1 VQPPDPP
8 DTVLAA
14 LVTLAVG
21 SVAAV
26 YQDAVLVVVGAAF
39 GAALSLQRAPVAG
52 WRLALWRVIQCV
64 GLAIY
69 MSDAATEALWYYV
82 PTAWHLSRQAVMAG
96 VALTIAWSWPDS
108 GAIAW
113 REIKARLPRRQDAGE
128 DK

>member
-1 VQPPDPP
+1 MQPPDPP

-26 YQDAVLVVVGAAF
+26 YQDAVLVVAGAAF
-39 GAALSLQRAPVAG
+39 GAALSLHRAPVG
-52 WRLALWRVIQCV
+52 HWWPALWRVIQCI
-64 GLAIY
+64 GLAIFL
-69 MSDAATEALWYYV
+69 SDAAAGALWTYV
-82 PTAWHLSRQAVMAG
+82 PTTWHLSKQVVMAG

-108 GAIAW
+108 GALAW
-113 REIKARLPRRQDAGE
+113 RAITAWIDRRQSSGA

>member
-1 VQPPDPP
+1 MQTPDPP

-39 GAALSLQRAPVAG
+39 GSALSLQRAPVHG
-52 WRLALWRVIQCV
+52 WQRALWRVSQCV

-69 MSDAATEALWYYV
+69 LSDAATGMVWAYV
-82 PTAWHLSRQAVMAG
+82 PASWHLSRQVVMAG
-96 VALTIAWSWPDS
+96 VALAIAWSWPDS
-108 GAIAW
+108 GSIAW
-113 REIKARLPRRQDAGE
+113 RAVTARIERRSGDA

>member
-1 VQPPDPP
+1 MQPPDPP

-52 WRLALWRVIQCV
+52 CSLALWRVIQCV

-69 MSDAATEALWYYV
+69 LSDAATGVVWTYV
-82 PTAWHLSRQAVMAG
+82 PTAWHMSKQVVMSG

-113 REIKARLPRRQDAGE
+113 RTLSAWIERRSGA